1 MSALEIIGIIFVVLV
16 VIVFTLTKLFPLVEV
31 CGDSMNPTY
40 VDGDYVLTKR
50 VFFRK
55 KVKVGDVLIF
65 KCPRD
70 YDRLNIKRVDDI
82 TYVDGKVHY
91 YFLGDN
97 SSDSYDSRNYGFVS
111 KNRVYSK
118 VIKPKSKIV
127 IEEELD

>member
-1 MSALEIIGIIFVVLV
+1 MSVLEIIGIIFVVLV
-16 VIVFTLTKLFPLVEV
+16 VIMFTLTKLFPLVEV

-55 KVKVGDVLIF
+55 KVRVGDVLIF

-82 TYVDGKVHY
+82 TYVGGVHY